1 MANKDLKY
9 FMRSRKTEIVRV
21 PAPPGFKDENGE
33 VIQLEVK
40 QLTQEEINAINEM
53 YHDRSMATD
62 KKGSPLTFN
71 GEVIWKDERDNARAG
86 RHILVEA
93 LQYPNLKD
101 PELMKF
107 YGVVDVTDMPL
118 KVFASVAEY
127 QHVTR
132 AVMQAL
138 GLSQLADDEE
148 DLAAAKN

>member
-1 MANKDLKY
+1 MSNKDLKY
-9 FMRSRKTEIVRV
+9 FMRGRETEIVKV
-21 PAPPGFKDENGE
+21 PAPSSFRDENGE
-33 VIQLEVK
+33 VIQLEINK
-40 QLTQEEINAINEM
+40 LTQEEINNINDK
-53 YHDRSMATD
+53 YHQRSMATD

-71 GEVIWKDERDNARAG
+71 GEVIWKEERDNVKAG

-132 AVMQAL
+132 VVMQAL